1 MRRRRAAGIGEPMG
15 YLLAMAAVL
24 AVSLPAQA
32 QEEGQE
38 GQDQAQRADQAAPE
52 QKGFVAAVNETLAPV
67 DGFVADWVV
76 SPLATI
82 FFFDVVFWDT
92 SDDAIRS
99 RARSAGMSAEDADAL
114 VAADTDARATLCTE
128 SGMSSKKCHDVL
140 SGVSVPVIVLWL
152 VVGALFFTLRYRFIN
167 LRAFVHAIHVTRGKY
182 DDEDDPGEVSHFQ
195 ALSSALSATVGLG
208 NIAGVAVAVFAGGPG
223 AVFWMVMAGFLGM
236 SSKFTECTLGQI
248 YRQVDPSGRVSG
260 GPMQYL
266 GRGLA
271 ELKKGPLGK
280 GLAVIFALMC
290 CGGSFGGG
298 NMFQANQSAK
308 LVVGQTLEAMNVES
322 VAVKDFAMLLYGII
336 LAILVGVVIIGG
348 IKRIGAVAGY
358 IVPVMCVVYVLAGIV
373 VLAVNAGEIPSA
385 FGKIVGEAFTPEAGF
400 GGMLGVLVQ
409 GFRRAAFSN
418 EAGIGSAS
426 IAHSAAATDEPV
438 REGIVALLEPFIDTI
453 VICTMTGL
461 VLVIT
466 DAYEQVGADGT
477 PLGDVEMTKY
487 AFDSVIPGFSWV
499 LTPAAF
505 FFAFSTMLS
514 WSYYGERCWTYL
526 FGTSSRMSTIYRV
539 IFLVFAV
546 LGTIL
551 NIDNVITF
559 SDLMVLGMAFPN
571 ILGLYFL
578 SNKVGDALNDYW
590 GRFKSGAM
598 EPEAAVSSAEGRKK

>member
-1 MRRRRAAGIGEPMG
+1 MRT
-15 YLLAMAAVL
+15 VL
-24 AVSLPAQA
+24 ATVLVLACAVPAQA
-32 QEEGQE
+32 QEEAE
-38 GQDQAQRADQAAPE
+38 TPAE
-52 QKGFVAAVNETLAPV
+52 ESGFIAAVNETLKPV

-76 SPLATI
+76 TPLATV
-82 FFFDVVFWDT
+82 FFFDVLFWDT
-92 SDDAIRS
+92 SDEAIRD
-99 RARSAGMSAEDADAL
+99 RALAAGLTGEEADAVL
-114 VAADTDARATLCTE
+114 AAEGDGQTAACLE
-128 SGMSSKKCHDVL
+128 SDLSDKECKDVL
-140 SGVSVPVIVLWL
+140 SGISLPVIVIWL
-152 VVGALFFTLRYRFIN
+152 VLGALFFTVRYRFIN
-167 LRAFVHAIHVTRGKY
+167 IRAFTHAIQVTRGRF
-182 DDEDDPGEVSHFQ
+182 DNPDDPGEVSHFQ

-266 GRGLA
+266 ARGLA
-271 ELKKGPLGK
+271 EMKQGPLGK
-280 GLAVIFALMC
+280 VLAVMFAIMC
-290 CGGSFGGG
+290 IGGSLGGG

-308 LVVGQTLEAMNVES
+308 IVVGQTLAAFSVES
-322 VAVKDFAMLLYGII
+322 VAVKDFTMLLYGVV
-336 LAILVGVVIIGG
+336 LAVLVGIVIIGG

-358 IVPVMCVVYVLAGIV
+358 VVPVMCVVYVLAGLV
-373 VLAVNAGEIPSA
+373 VLIVNAGAVPAA
-385 FGKIVGEAFTPEAGF
+385 FGKIIGEAFTPAAGF
-400 GGMLGVLVQ
+400 GGLLGVLVQ

-466 DAYEQVGADGT
+466 DAYMQVGADGA
-477 PLGDVEMTKY
+477 PLGDVEMTRY

-499 LTPAAF
+499 LAPAVF

-526 FGTSSRMSTIYRV
+526 FGTSSRVSTIYRV
-539 IFLVFAV
+539 IFLVFVV

-551 NIDNVITF
+551 DIENVITF

-578 SNKVGDALNDYW
+578 SKKVGSALDDYW

-598 EPEAAVSSAEGRKK
+598 QPTTGGDAK